1 MESLNKLRLNQSP
14 LFSLALTSVFMSN
27 FILAFGVYSGE
38 GWQILGGLQKH
49 AGQLDVLLQ
58 EILGGGG
65 LSTTRQ
71 GWTTVQPVD
80 PPGPIPAFPNLAWT
94 ALSLQFNAHHSWN
107 ASALPRNI

>member
-1 MESLNKLRLNQSP
+1 
-14 LFSLALTSVFMSN
+14 MSDL
-27 FILAFGVYSGE
+27 ILVFGVYSGE

-65 LSTTRQ
+65 MSGRVGESTTRQ

-80 PPGPIPAFPNLAWT
+80 PPGPIPAFPT
-94 ALSLQFNAHHSWN
+94 
-107 ASALPRNI
+107 LPGLHCLCSSMPTTVGMPQLCLEMFEPFILGDKNVYHLM

>member
-1 MESLNKLRLNQSP
+1 
-14 LFSLALTSVFMSN
+14 MSDL
-27 FILAFGVYSGE
+27 ILVFGVYSGE

-65 LSTTRQ
+65 MSGRVGESTTRQ

-80 PPGPIPAFPNLAWT
+80 PPGPIPAFPTLPS

-107 ASALPRNI
+107 ATALPRNA

>member
-1 MESLNKLRLNQSP
+1 
-14 LFSLALTSVFMSN
+14 MSDL
-27 FILAFGVYSGE
+27 ILVFGVYSGE
-38 GWQILGGLQKH
+38 GGLQKH
-49 AGQLDVLLQ
+49 AVQLDVLLQ

-65 LSTTRQ
+65 MSGRVGESTTRQ

-107 ASALPRNI
+107 ASALPRNV

>member
-1 MESLNKLRLNQSP
+1 M
-14 LFSLALTSVFMSN
+14 TSVFMSDL
-27 FILAFGVYSGE
+27 ILVFGVYSGE
-38 GWQILGGLQKH
+38 GGLQKH
-49 AGQLDVLLQ
+49 AVQLDVLLQ

-65 LSTTRQ
+65 MSGRVGESTTRQ

-107 ASALPRNI
+107 ASALPRNV

>member
-1 MESLNKLRLNQSP
+1 
-14 LFSLALTSVFMSN
+14 MSDL
-27 FILAFGVYSGE
+27 ILVFGVYSGE

-65 LSTTRQ
+65 MSGRVEESTTRQ

-107 ASALPRNI
+107 ASALPRNV

>member
-1 MESLNKLRLNQSP
+1 MLDL
-14 LFSLALTSVFMSN
+14 
-27 FILAFGVYSGE
+27 ILVFGVYSGE

-58 EILGGGG
+58 EILGGGSMSG
-65 LSTTRQ
+65 RVGESTTRQ

-80 PPGPIPAFPNLAWT
+80 PPGPIPAFSNLAWT

-107 ASALPRNI
+107 ASALPRNV